1 MLEVK
6 KFKCTFSGRRLHAT
20 GIYQDFEVILECT
33 FDEVLPRLYEAYR
46 DIHNFKMLEHDEHGV
61 VDQWNYYQVLDSVP
75 NWKYKTKPTPR
86 SK

>member
-33 FDEVLPRLYEAYR
+33 FDEVIPRLYESYQ
-46 DIHNFKMLEHDEHGV
+46 DIHNFKMLDHEHGV
-61 VDQWNYYQVLDSVP
+61 EKQWNYIQVLDSS
-75 NWKYKTKPTPR
+75 NWNYKTNPTPR
-86 SK
+86 SN